1 MDKRAQAFET
11 ENQIVVE
18 KNKKS
23 TLKKK
28 KGDMKPFRK
37 PSDNI
42 KLLAQKIVE
51 ADYFVVFTGAGIST
65 ESGIP
70 DYRSKGGIWDKFQPI
85 YIDEF
90 MSSRRARI
98 KYWRRKAEL
107 YDDVVCAK
115 PNAAHNGLAE
125 LYRLGL
131 LKTIITQNID
141 GLHQGAG
148 VPEKAVV
155 ELHGNNLRVRCMTCS
170 DISSIH
176 QAQKRIKN
184 GDLAPECSCGG
195 YLKPDTISFGQS
207 LNDKV
212 LDRAFVESKKCSLML
227 VVGSTLLVHPA
238 ASLPNVAK
246 ESGASLAIINLSKTP
261 CDDVCDIL
269 IKEKAGFV
277 LQGIAK
283 KVGNILEKA
292 KS

>member
-125 LYRLGL
+125 LYRQGL

-148 VPEKAVV
+148 VPENAVV

-176 QAQKRIKN
+176 LAQKRIQN
-184 GDLAPECSCGG
+184 GDLAPECRCGG

-207 LNDKV
+207 LDSQV
-212 LDRAFVESKKCSLML
+212 LDRAFNECKKCSLML

-246 ESGASLAIINLSKTP
+246 GNGSYLAIINLSKTP

-269 IKEKAGFV
+269 IKEKAGIV